1 MYCAHCGTKN
11 VDELESCERCG
22 ELLERIN
29 SGRVV
34 QLGVKSCPD
43 CTAVNDPRGS
53 YCTDCGR
60 NLDAVITTSGART
73 RSMPPRPPVPIG
85 ASCSPETST
94 PTAANHPD
102 SADDPEG
109 SITRGIPA
117 EIRRPTPESARR
129 SEMSGEARTG
139 KEPYD
144 LRVNAETSS
153 AGPND
158 SGTPDAQL
166 PEELK
171 GWNLGGL
178 FIPFVWGPFNRV
190 WIGLAVLSVGLL
202 PIPPL
207 LGLLLYGP
215 VAMIVGMRGNELA
228 WRARKW
234 DSVDHFRLVQGQW
247 AKWGWISF
255 IIFIATIL
263 ISVSSG
269 GA

>member
-11 VDELESCERCG
+11 VDGLESCERCG

-29 SGRVV
+29 SARVA
-34 QLGVKSCPD
+34 QLGMKSCPD

-53 YCTDCGR
+53 YCIDCGR
-60 NLDAVITTSGART
+60 NLDAVITTSGARP
-73 RSMPPRPPVPIG
+73 RSMPSRPAVPI
-85 ASCSPETST
+85 SVRRSPVSPT
-94 PTAANHPD
+94 PPAAND
-102 SADDPEG
+102 SDSVNAPER
-109 SITRGIPA
+109 SRTRGTPA
-117 EIRRPTPESARR
+117 EIKHPAPEPARPSVT
-129 SEMSGEARTG
+129 SGEVRAGRG
-139 KEPYD
+139 PDD
-144 LRVNAETSS
+144 LRVDVEAPLAVS
-153 AGPND
+153 ND

-207 LGLLLYGP
+207 LGLLVYGP
-215 VAMIVGMRGNELA
+215 IAMFVGMRGNELA

-234 DSVDHFRLVQGQW
+234 DSVDHFRSVQGQW
-247 AKWGWISF
+247 AKWGGICF
-255 IIFIATIL
+255 IIFIVTIL
-263 ISVSSG
+263 ISASSG

>member
-11 VDELESCERCG
+11 VDGLESCERCG

-29 SGRVV
+29 SDRVV
-34 QLGVKSCPD
+34 QLGMKSCPD
-43 CTAVNDPRGS
+43 CNAVNDPRGS

-60 NLDAVITTSGART
+60 NMDAVITTSEAQPS
-73 RSMPPRPPVPIG
+73 SMLPRPTIPTGVRRSPI
-85 ASCSPETST
+85 SPT

-102 SADDPEG
+102 SANAPEG
-109 SITRGIPA
+109 SRTRGIPA
-117 EIRRPTPESARR
+117 EIRRPTHEPADS
-129 SEMSGEARTG
+129 SVTSGGDRAGR
-139 KEPYD
+139 EPYD
-144 LRVNAETSS
+144 LRVDVDALS
-153 AGPND
+153 AGSND

-207 LGLLLYGP
+207 LGLLVYGP

-234 DSVDHFRLVQGQW
+234 DSVEHFRSVQGQW
-247 AKWGWISF
+247 AKWGGICF
-255 IIFIATIL
+255 IIFIVTIL

>member
-11 VDELESCERCG
+11 VDGLESCERCG

-29 SGRVV
+29 SDRVV
-34 QLGVKSCPD
+34 QIGMKLCPD
-43 CTAVNDPRGS
+43 CKAVNDPRGS

-60 NLDAVITTSGART
+60 NLDAVITTSEARP
-73 RSMPPRPPVPIG
+73 RSMPPRPAVPMGARRSPV
-85 ASCSPETST
+85 SPT
-94 PTAANHPD
+94 PTAASHPD
-102 SADDPEG
+102 SANAPEG
-109 SITRGIPA
+109 SRTREIPT
-117 EIRRPTPESARR
+117 EIRRPTPEPAHPSVT
-129 SEMSGEARTG
+129 SGEARAG
-139 KEPYD
+139 REPYD
-144 LRVNAETSS
+144 LRVDVEASS

-207 LGLLLYGP
+207 LGLLVYGP
-215 VAMIVGMRGNELA
+215 VAMVVGMRGNELA

-234 DSVDHFRLVQGQW
+234 DSVDHFRSVQGQW
-247 AKWGWISF
+247 AKWGGICF
-255 IIFIATIL
+255 IIFIVTIL